1 MDVRISKESE
11 VPLRHQ
17 VAEQIILLIATD
29 KLKPG
34 EALPSVRE
42 LARRLKIHHN
52 TVSEAYQDLVRRHW
66 AVSRRGSHLVVI
78 QPSEGS
84 PGVEVRRDLDD
95 LINQTIEMARRHG
108 YSLQALREA
117 VRRRLLAQPPDHILV
132 VEEEPG
138 LRQLL
143 EAEIREVVRWPV
155 AGCSRADLAS
165 HPGLVIGGLV
175 ATPQYA
181 VADTEP
187 LAPKDRPGVPIA
199 FCAAD
204 EHVNLVHK
212 LRDPSVI
219 AVVSVSQLF
228 LQTAQGF
235 LAPAVGRRHTLA
247 LYRLPLES
255 PGVLRG
261 ADVVFCD
268 SIAMRQ
274 VKHSNRIHY
283 RLAASGSLDYL
294 SNAMESYQ
302 KEQGGRRQKTEV
314 RIKAKS

>member
-1 MDVRISKESE
+1 V
-11 VPLRHQ
+11 
-17 VAEQIILLIATD
+17 
-29 KLKPG
+29 
-34 EALPSVRE
+34 
-42 LARRLKIHHN
+42 
-52 TVSEAYQDLVRRHW
+52 
-66 AVSRRGSHLVVI
+66 
-78 QPSEGS
+78 
-84 PGVEVRRDLDD
+84 
-95 LINQTIEMARRHG
+95 
-108 YSLQALREA
+108 
-117 VRRRLLAQPPDHILV
+117 
-132 VEEEPG
+132 
-138 LRQLL
+138 L
-143 EAEIREVVRWPV
+143 E
-155 AGCSRADLAS
+155 ADLAS

-204 EHVNLVHK
+204 EHVNLVRK